1 MAFLQSPHESTSR
14 LIDVPEL
21 CKLLG
26 DISDRH
32 ARRMI
37 DAGTIPGVVRLGRLI
52 RIRRDELEKWI
63 ADGCPKQVTTDH

>member
-1 MAFLQSPHESTSR
+1 MAFLQSPSENTSR
-14 LIDVPEL
+14 LVDVPEL

-26 DISDRH
+26 GISDRH

-52 RIRRDELEKWI
+52 RIRRDKLEKWI
-63 ADGCPKQVTTDH
+63 AEGCPKSVASTD